1 MLSLKKLHALLI
13 AKQSA
18 EVGEPFGPGVF
29 VYKIGGKMFA
39 IASNAE
45 DPRLTLKCDPVLS
58 EMLRAEHAAITPGYH
73 TDKRHWIT
81 IRQDAALPD
90 AIVKQQIDHAYDLVR
105 TKLTKKAQ
113 AELAAREAPAKS
125 AASAKRPRSR
135 RSV

>member
-13 AKQSA
+13 AKPSA

-39 IASNAE
+39 IAANAE

-58 EMLRAEHAAITPGYH
+58 EILRSEHAAITPGYH

-81 IRQDAALPD
+81 IRQDKALPD
-90 AIVKQQIDHAYDLVR
+90 AIVKQQIDHAYELVR
-105 TKLTKKAQ
+105 ARLTKKAQ
-113 AELAAREAPAKS
+113 AELAARETS
-125 AASAKRPRSR
+125 ASAKRPKSR
-135 RSV
+135 RSA